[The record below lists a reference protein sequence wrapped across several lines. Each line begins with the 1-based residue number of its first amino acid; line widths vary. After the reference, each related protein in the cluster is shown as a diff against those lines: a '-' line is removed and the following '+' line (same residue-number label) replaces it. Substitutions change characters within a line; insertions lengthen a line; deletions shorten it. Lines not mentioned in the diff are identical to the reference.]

1 MKRNYLIIEFV
12 LLLLICSTV
21 LQAQT
26 EQPKLD
32 QLEFLKKAIG
42 TWEYKIS
49 QDSTYTFHMELY
61 GDKGGIG
68 WAKVTV
74 KDKIIMEGQILFSY
88 SKELD
93 KIILAFLVKGK
104 EIALTVRWATAI
116 NRYTRVGY
124 KYVANPESAPLRY
137 EVEYTNPD
145 TFVEDIFINNK
156 KTATKTWTRLKD

>member
-1 MKRNYLIIEFV
+1 MKRNYLIIGFV
-12 LLLLICSTV
+12 LVLLICSKI

-26 EQPKLD
+26 TQPKLD
-32 QLEFLKKAIG
+32 QLELLKKAIG

-49 QDSTYTFHMELY
+49 KDSTYTFHMEPY
-61 GDKGGIG
+61 GDKGGTG

-93 KIILAFLVKGK
+93 KVILAFLVKGK
-104 EIALTVRWATAI
+104 EIALTVKWATAI

-124 KYVANPESAPLRY
+124 KYAANPESAPLRY
-137 EVEYTNPD
+137 EVEYTNQD
-145 TFVEDIFINNK
+145 TFIEDIIINNK
-156 KTATKTWTRLKD
+156 KTVSKTWTRVKD